1 MILQKYKTKLITLFN
16 VEKFIYGRY
25 TFPAITRD
33 ILFVI
38 ATASEVYSITIVGK
52 FIDEVANILLNWNQ
66 FVIGD
71 FFGTKA
77 FMYLVTIFVLWSI
90 LQACNQAKQ
99 HLYNVIYERVWEDA
113 RYMMVAKVSKSN
125 LQDVEQEKFQDL
137 LTYAPAYSIDRIIQ
151 TYNSFAGIMS
161 SMVRLVS
168 SAIIIFETMS
178 WSVLLLILFVLPE
191 IVIVHIRRK
200 KIRLYQDEEVGK
212 LKYLNY
218 LLNVTLTIANFSELR
233 VNDTF
238 AYNKRR
244 YQEEY
249 DEFLDGYLKVDSNLY
264 RDRTGFSIF
273 GQILKYAYVVYVL
286 SFSIIKKLSLG
297 SFKALYDYVDM
308 TYSSAYNVFDSITY
322 ISSLIGY
329 DEKFFDLMNY
339 EGFGDHAHGEKKL
352 KKGTPEIELKN
363 VSFSYPDDPSTLVLK
378 HIDLTIKPGEKVAF
392 FGSDGSGKSSM
403 VKILTGLYQIQT
415 GDYLVDGIS
424 VRELD
429 RGELKKKISVT
440 FQDFINYNFSV
451 KENVVISGERKN
463 VDKAL
468 YDNVSKVSQITDFLK
483 KEKIGDTHILGKT
496 FPGGKELS
504 PGYWQRLAISRMLY
518 RNRKIFVMD
527 ESFTFI
533 DSESKEIILNNIMD
547 FIGPERTLI
556 YITRSVEDLDLFDKI
571 YFFENGKVVESGNYK
586 ELMKNKKKFFKI
598 AKEY

>member
-1 MILQKYKTKLITLFN
+1 
-16 VEKFIYGRY
+16 
-25 TFPAITRD
+25 
-33 ILFVI
+33 
-38 ATASEVYSITIVGK
+38 
-52 FIDEVANILLNWNQ
+52 
-66 FVIGD
+66 
-71 FFGTKA
+71 
-77 FMYLVTIFVLWSI
+77 
-90 LQACNQAKQ
+90 
-99 HLYNVIYERVWEDA
+99 
-113 RYMMVAKVSKSN
+113 
-125 LQDVEQEKFQDL
+125 
-137 LTYAPAYSIDRIIQ
+137 
-151 TYNSFAGIMS
+151 
-161 SMVRLVS
+161 
-168 SAIIIFETMS
+168 
-178 WSVLLLILFVLPE
+178 
-191 IVIVHIRRK
+191 
-200 KIRLYQDEEVGK
+200 
-212 LKYLNY
+212 
-218 LLNVTLTIANFSELR
+218 
-233 VNDTF
+233 
-238 AYNKRR
+238 
-244 YQEEY
+244 
-249 DEFLDGYLKVDSNLY
+249 
-264 RDRTGFSIF
+264 
-273 GQILKYAYVVYVL
+273 
-286 SFSIIKKLSLG
+286 
-297 SFKALYDYVDM
+297 
-308 TYSSAYNVFDSITY
+308 
-322 ISSLIGY
+322 
-329 DEKFFDLMNY
+329 
-339 EGFGDHAHGEKKL
+339 
-352 KKGTPEIELKN
+352 
-363 VSFSYPDDPSTLVLK
+363 
-378 HIDLTIKPGEKVAF
+378 
-392 FGSDGSGKSSM
+392 M